1 MTEKAIILQSKRAQL
16 EAMRE
21 ERNEIRAKV
30 TSQRIA
36 RECLLMSHQSD
47 LVNVK
52 YLFLSIISSLS

>member
-30 TSQRIA
+30 TSQRIT